1 MSAFPSSTIGLP
13 SSVNYSLPPSLS
25 ENAKSYFVSVS
36 PDNLQEV
43 VGSVG
48 TGPLFVANAPIAQTP
63 FNMTNLYFSI
73 PGAGS
78 SSSLFLDPAETTL
91 SFQLQITTAG
101 GPNALAANSVAKVQ
115 MIGSAASWFDQLA
128 IISNNLPIE
137 QLNNYSVLHH
147 ILLNNTVNSA
157 DRQGA
162 CAIQMG
168 VEDWHI
174 SQTPQ
179 AGAFNQ
185 NASVVYQSG
194 LNGCELPDGT
204 VAGTFTYNFC
214 IPLVSILGVEGAKT
228 GKLFPIGMLA
238 NLQLM
243 LTTAQWCPFTS
254 WFSTI
259 PGTNTATYTNIRLNN
274 FRLGLKY
281 IDIGDIAASMLMSS
295 FPDGKLYLKTA
306 TYQNANCTIP
316 AGSIGQ
322 QILYHQLRASSV
334 KSLLFHY
341 ANQGASSS
349 CPNFQFDSTNPNIV
363 NFNASIN
370 GIMFPQ
376 YNILP
381 VQWPAMAF
389 SHVSASFGSAGNLK
403 STGGSYSRSAYGICA
418 VAQAAGG
425 ANVNLPSPDAMIVGA
440 PINTLRQVVGTGT
453 TVVTT
458 VPIASQPNS
467 FLLALDL
474 EKSASTLFQGV
485 NSRASGVNQNI
496 TIYSAPQLSTGGN
509 AVANVTFTSYAYAY
523 VDCVLVI
530 DLASKSIMAFV

>member
-43 VGSVG
+43 VGSTG
-48 TGPLFVANAPIAQTP
+48 TGPLFVANATIAQTP

-78 SSSLFLDPAETTL
+78 SSSLFIDPAETTL
-91 SFQLQITTAG
+91 SFQLQITVG
-101 GPNALAANSVAKVQ
+101 GVANTPAANAVAKVQ
-115 MIGSAASWFDQLA
+115 MIGSAASWFDSLA
-128 IISNNLPIE
+128 VISNNLPIE

-147 ILLNNTVNSA
+147 ILMNNTVNSA
-157 DRQGA
+157 ERQGA

-168 VEDWHI
+168 VEDSQI
-174 SQTPQ
+174 SQTT
-179 AGAFNQ
+179 AGAFT
-185 NASVVYQSG
+185 VYPPG

-204 VAGTFTYNFC
+204 VLGTFTYNFC
-214 IPLVSILGVEGAKT
+214 IPLISILGIEGAKT

-254 WFSTI
+254 WFSAI
-259 PGTNTATYTNIRLNN
+259 PNPVAATYTNIRLTN

-322 QILYHQLRASSV
+322 QILYSQLRASSV
-334 KSLLFHY
+334 KSLFFHY

-349 CPNFQFDSTNPNIV
+349 CPNFMFDSVNPNIV

-389 SHVSASFGSAGNLK
+389 SHVSAAFGSAGNLK

-418 VAQAAGG
+418 VAAT
-425 ANVNLPSPDAMIVGA
+425 ANGTAPNLPSPDAMIVGA
-440 PINTLRQVVGTGT
+440 RQDALRQVVGTGT
-453 TVVTT
+453 TFLSTI
-458 VPIASQPNS
+458 PIALQPNS

-496 TIYSAPQLSTGGN
+496 TIFSPPQLSTAN
-509 AVANVTFTSYAYAY
+509 AAVANVTFTAYSYAY